1 MVGTLIIK
9 VLWKVFLPEE
19 ILGEFLGL
27 HRLNLISK
35 KNIIVIVFIFGITM
49 IAFED
54 LYLTPQKFS

>member
-35 KNIIVIVFIFGITM
+35 KNIVIVFIFGITM

-54 LYLTPQKFS
+54 LYLIPQKFS